1 MNYSQFKAYLAR
13 FVWRNGD
20 TVFESDLDN
29 MVDMAHARLNRD
41 LRIQR
46 MVTSTTS
53 NLTADSLA
61 LPASY
66 LELRTI
72 TTNSAPAPL
81 QYVSPQERERIKTY
95 NGSVFQPI
103 YTVSGTSLLFVGPM
117 SPSDSP
123 PRTVTLTYYAK
134 VPDFAATDTSWLA
147 DNYLDLYT
155 YAVLRHTPA
164 YLKDDERLA
173 LWKNEYDETLA
184 SVKDAEAGQRFA
196 GSPLRAAMPGVVA

>member
-20 TVFESDLDN
+20 TVFEADLDN

-46 MVTSTTS
+46 MVATSTS

-61 LPASY
+61 LPANY

-72 TTNSAPAPL
+72 TSNTQPAPL
-81 QYVSPQERERIKTY
+81 QFVSPYERERIKLANSST
-95 NGSVFQPI
+95 FQPI
-103 YTVSGTSLLFVGPM
+103 YTVAGSNLLFVGPM
-117 SPSDSP
+117 SPSDP
-123 PRTVTLTYYAK
+123 EPRTVTLTYYAK
-134 VPDFAATDTSWLA
+134 IPDFAATNASWLA
-147 DNYLDLYT
+147 DEYLDLYT

-184 SVKDAEAGQRFA
+184 SVVAAEAGRRYA
-196 GSPLRAAMPGVVA
+196 GSPLKPMMPGVVA

>member
-29 MVDMAHARLNRD
+29 MVEMAHARLNRD

-46 MVTSTTS
+46 MVATSTS

-61 LPASY
+61 LPADY

-72 TTNSAPAPL
+72 TSNTQPAPL
-81 QYVSPQERERIKTY
+81 QFVSPYERERIKMVGAST
-95 NGSVFQPI
+95 FQPI
-103 YTVSGTSLLFVGPM
+103 YTVAGSNLLFVGPM
-117 SPSDSP
+117 SPSDP
-123 PRTVTLTYYAK
+123 VPRTVTLTYYAK
-134 VPDFAATDTSWLA
+134 VPDFAATNSSWLA
-147 DNYLDLYT
+147 DEYLDLYT

-184 SVKDAEAGQRFA
+184 SVVAAEAGRRYA
-196 GSPLRAAMPGVVA
+196 GSPLKPMMPGVVA